1 MEFTL
6 SETQLMIRDMVHDFA
21 RNEVAPLTQELD
33 KSGDFPLE
41 NYRKAAELGILGMTL
56 PEEIGDVE
64 ADMVSY
70 VLAIEELA
78 KASASLADSCM
89 LVDMLASL
97 LYKYGSQ
104 KQKDK
109 FIQPLI
115 KGEIFGCFAVTEPN
129 AGSDVAGMRTTAVQ
143 EDDHWVINGSK
154 MFINNAPIADMAIVY
169 AVTDKE
175 KGSRGG
181 VTAFIVENGTPG
193 FSRGKAEDLMGQRSL
208 KVGQLFF
215 EDVKVPQEN
224 ILGNVGEGFKM
235 AMSVL
240 DSGRIE
246 IAALALGI
254 AQAALEESV
263 KYSKERVQFGRPI
276 AKFQAIQ
283 WKLADMATQIQAA
296 RLLIYH
302 AAYLK
307 DQGQNY
313 TKEAAMAKLFASDV
327 ANKVTNEAV
336 QIHGGYGYIKEYVVE
351 RLYRDAKITQIYEGT
366 NEIQR
371 VVIARQLLKD

>member
-6 SETQLMIRDMVHDFA
+6 SETQLMIRDMVRDFA